1 MPHKVDNSILIPEI
15 GKLLQEGKDVRFTPT
30 GVSMRPF
37 IEGER
42 DTVVLRKCNSYRVGD
57 IVLAQIPNLQPP
69 ASNLQPPTSV
79 PLYVLHRIIAIDDQ
93 FITLQGDGNL
103 QGTEQCTAND
113 IFGKVVQIYK
123 PDGHTKCLTRG
134 RLWFY
139 LKPCRRILLKVYRK
153 LLKLHNNTL

>member
-1 MPHKVDNSILIPEI
+1 MPHKVDNSILIP
-15 GKLLQEGKDVRFTPT
+15 
-30 GVSMRPF
+30 

-42 DTVVLRKCNSYRVGD
+42 DTVVLRKCNSFRVGD
-57 IVLAQIPNLQPP
+57 IVLAQIP
-69 ASNLQPPTSV
+69 NLQPPTSV

-113 IFGKVVQIYK
+113 IFGTVVQIYK

-153 LLKLHNNTL
+153 LLKLQNNTL

>member
-1 MPHKVDNSILIPEI
+1 MQHKVDNSILIPEI

-42 DTVVLRKCNSYRVGD
+42 DTVVLRKCNSFRVGD
-57 IVLAQIPNLQPP
+57 IVLAQIPNLQ
-69 ASNLQPPTSV
+69 LPTSV

-93 FITLQGDGNL
+93 LITLQGDGNL
-103 QGTEQCTAND
+103 QGMEQCTAND

-153 LLKLHNNTL
+153 LLKLQNNTL